1 MGFSAQVTIDRL
13 TPAQVRIAM
22 REGSGGIVGF
32 VVFVAVLATALYA
45 LMPQVRAQPVPL
57 FGFLAVAFGWAG
69 IGWRAREEYILD
81 QSTRS
86 LTARR
91 RGLLGQREERVYVH
105 EISAVR
111 LARRGPDERSV
122 ARARASPPRLPGDH
136 TLSVGDQPASG
147 DLWPSNWMSRSRWA
161 DPAFSSLQAR
171 RPGGGSDAFRLSE
184 GGQLGYRSGESGAPR
199 HQLQDSAEC
208 GRSCDFRSGADSRAV
223 TG

>member
-111 LARRGPDERSV
+111 LARRGPDERRPW
-122 ARARASPPRLPGDH
+122 ATR
-136 TLSVGDQPASG
+136 PASG

-208 GRSCDFRSGADSRAV
+208 GRSRDFRSGV
-223 TG
+223 TVER